1 MMGTAAGILFM
12 ALMMFIF
19 HGWHRHHEPA
29 APPPKPQQ
37 HFAPSVPQGPS
48 PEAQGDSDSS
58 KKGRNLSGEGMNGP
72 F

>member
-12 ALMMFIF
+12 ALMMFFF

-37 HFAPSVPQGPS
+37 HCAPSVQQGPL
-48 PEAQGDSDSS
+48 PAGHEGSDSS
-58 KKGRNLSGEGMNGP
+58 KTGRSVSGEGMNGH